1 MNFIRVFLRAAA
13 AALVLSASS
22 HAVVAAEKIG
32 RYTVDI
38 TVEGQGSWKRGND
51 WTQSTTRETYHIVTS
66 VKSTGEADSVNTK
79 DPQYAQKQ
87 MAKAAR
93 VQAAVQKAQ
102 GRTPAAAPP
111 TQEAYVA
118 QQKALAEQMQKAQVA
133 CKGNQTCLMQAA
145 MQMSQQSAAIPQPAM
160 PGMPPAGADAVQGE
174 EDEEED
180 NRFLSYFG
188 YEGCPTQIAIKI
200 DQRSEGAY
208 ADVAGMIPW
217 TTTQTADT
225 KGTDH
230 DRMMQC
236 LAATTVYDLKSRT
249 IFTDGFGT
257 PGIRGRYYSKD
268 KLQGETVNDNAE
280 INGNKEALEWVSQLL
295 RQAPA
300 SGSKSTVLKPRE
312 AGKGSD
318 GSVTEGQIK
327 VSVTWRFDP

>member
-1 MNFIRVFLRAAA
+1 MSLRAFAHAAA
-13 AALVLSASS
+13 AALVLCGSTSLI
-22 HAVVAAEKIG
+22 AAEKIG

-38 TVEGQGSWKRGND
+38 TVDGQQSWRNGSD
-51 WTQSTTRETYHIVTS
+51 WSKSTTRETYHIVTS
-66 VKSTGEADSVNTK
+66 VKSDGEPDSVNTK
-79 DPQYAQKQ
+79 DPQFAQKQ

-102 GRTPAAAPP
+102 GRSPAAAPP
-111 TQEAYVA
+111 TQEAYIA

-133 CKGNQTCLMQAA
+133 CKGNQSCLVQAA
-145 MQMSQQSAAIPQPAM
+145 MQMSQQSAAIPQP
-160 PGMPPAGADAVQGE
+160 GMPIASAADDAAE
-174 EDEEED
+174 NESEDD
-180 NRFLSYFG
+180 ARFLNYFG
-188 YEGCPTQIAIKI
+188 YEGCPTQIAIKVE
-200 DQRSEGAY
+200 QRSEGAY

-217 TTTQTADT
+217 TTTQTADS

-236 LAATTVYDLKSRT
+236 LAATTVYDFKSKT

-257 PGIRGRYYSKD
+257 PGLRGRYHSKD

-280 INGNKEALEWVSQLL
+280 INGSKEALEWVSQLL

-318 GSVTEGQIK
+318 GATTDGQIK
-327 VSVTWRFDP
+327 VSVTWRFEP

>member
-1 MNFIRVFLRAAA
+1 MSFRAFARAAA
-13 AALVLSASS
+13 AALALSLSPGLI
-22 HAVVAAEKIG
+22 AAEKIG

-38 TVEGQGSWKRGND
+38 TVDGQQSWRNGGD
-51 WTQSTTRETYHIVTS
+51 WSTSTTRETYHIVTS
-66 VKSTGEADSVNTK
+66 VKSNGEPDSVNTK
-79 DPQYAQKQ
+79 DPQFAQMQ

-102 GRTPAAAPP
+102 GRSPAAAPP
-111 TQEAYVA
+111 TQEAYIA

-133 CKGNQTCLMQAA
+133 CKGNQSCLMQAA
-145 MQMSQQSAAIPQPAM
+145 MQMSQQSAAIPQPPM
-160 PGMPPAGADAVQGE
+160 PGMPAVHASGAGDDGE
-174 EDEEED
+174 EEED
-180 NRFLSYFG
+180 NRFLNYFG
-188 YEGCPTQIAIKI
+188 YEGCPTQIAIKVE
-200 DQRSEGAY
+200 QRSEGAY

-230 DRMMQC
+230 DRRMQC
-236 LAATTVYDLKSRT
+236 LAATTVYDLKSKT

-257 PGIRGRYYSKD
+257 PGLRGRYHSKD

-280 INGNKEALEWVSQLL
+280 INGSKEALEWVSQLL

-300 SGSKSTVLKPRE
+300 SGSKSTVLKPRG
-312 AGKGSD
+312 AGKGAD
-318 GSVTEGQIK
+318 GAVTEGQIK

>member
-1 MNFIRVFLRAAA
+1 M
-13 AALVLSASS
+13 
-22 HAVVAAEKIG
+22 
-32 RYTVDI
+32 
-38 TVEGQGSWKRGND
+38 
-51 WTQSTTRETYHIVTS
+51 
-66 VKSTGEADSVNTK
+66 KSNGESDSVNTK

-102 GRTPAAAPP
+102 GRNPAAAAP
-111 TQEAYVA
+111 TQEAYIT
-118 QQKALAEQMQKAQVA
+118 QQKAMAEQMQKAQVA
-133 CKGNQTCLMQAA
+133 CKGDRNCLMQAA
-145 MQMSQQSAAIPQPAM
+145 MQMSQQSAALSPPPM
-160 PGMPPAGADAVQGE
+160 PGMPAAADSGGDNE
-174 EDEEED
+174 EEED
-180 NRFLSYFG
+180 NRFLNYFG

-217 TTTQTADT
+217 TATQTADT
-225 KGTDH
+225 QGTDH

-236 LAATTVYDLKSRT
+236 LAATTVYDLKSGT
-249 IFTDGFGT
+249 VYTDGFGT
-257 PGIRGRYYSKD
+257 PGVRGRYYSKD

-280 INGNKEALEWVSQLL
+280 INGNKEALEWVAQLL

-300 SGSKSTVLKPRE
+300 SGTKSTVLKPRE

>member
-1 MNFIRVFLRAAA
+1 MNVLRASMRAAA
-13 AALVLSASS
+13 AVLVLSSS
-22 HAVVAAEKIG
+22 TGALAADKIG
-32 RYTVDI
+32 RYTVEI
-38 TVEGQGSWKRGND
+38 TVDGQGSWKRGSD
-51 WTQSTTRETYHIVTS
+51 WTKSTTHETYRIVTS
-66 VKSTGEADSVNTK
+66 VKSNGEADSVNTK
-79 DPQYAQKQ
+79 DPQFAQKQ

-102 GRTPAAAPP
+102 GRSGAAAPP

-145 MQMSQQSAAIPQPAM
+145 MQVSQQSAAIPQPAV
-160 PGMPPAGADAVQGE
+160 PGMPPVDAGAADDA
-174 EDEEED
+174 DEQQD
-180 NRFLSYFG
+180 DRFLNYYG

-236 LAATTVYDLKSRT
+236 LSATTVYDIKSQT
-249 IFTDGFGT
+249 ISTDGFGT
-257 PGIRGRYYSKD
+257 PGVRGRYHSKD

-280 INGNKEALEWVSQLL
+280 INGSKEALEWVSNLL
-295 RQAPA
+295 RHAPA

-318 GSVTEGQIK
+318 GAVTDGQIK
-327 VSVTWRFDP
+327 VGVTWRFDP

>member
-1 MNFIRVFLRAAA
+1 MHRRAFTGAAFA
-13 AALVLSASS
+13 AALALSLSA
-22 HAVVAAEKIG
+22 AAGEKIG

-38 TVEGQGSWKRGND
+38 TVDGQGSWKRGND
-51 WTQSTTRETYHIVTS
+51 WSKSTTRETYHVVTS
-66 VKSTGEADSVNTK
+66 VKSDGEPDSVNTK

-102 GRTPAAAPP
+102 GRAPAAAPP

-133 CKGNQTCLMQAA
+133 CKGDRSCLMQAA
-145 MQMSQQSAAIPQPAM
+145 MQMSQQSAAIPPPAM
-160 PGMPPAGADAVQGE
+160 PGMPSAGSGAVDDPDA
-174 EDEEED
+174 EED
-180 NRFLSYFG
+180 NRYLNYFG

-200 DQRSEGAY
+200 DQRSQGAY
-208 ADVAGMIPW
+208 ADVSGMIPW

-225 KGTDH
+225 TGTDH

-236 LAATTVYDLKSRT
+236 LSATTVYDFKSKT

-257 PGIRGRYYSKD
+257 PGVRGRYHSKD

-280 INGNKEALEWVSQLL
+280 IGGSKEALEWVANLL

-318 GSVTEGQIK
+318 GAVTDGQIK
-327 VSVTWRFDP
+327 VSVTWRFDPG